1 MRNRFTNL
9 GWLVT
14 IVIAVIPVVICLA
27 YQTVP
32 ITNDKTLLENLGKLT
47 GLAGFA
53 LFTWSVILSARLKV
67 FGRFFMGLDNMYR
80 AHHIIACLGLVLIL
94 FHPMLLTSRYL
105 LGSLISAYEF
115 VKPSF
120 ESPFRFL
127 GEFTLAWFM
136 LLMLMVLF
144 LKLQQ
149 KRFVLIM
156 RIMGALVFLG
166 FIHAYFVGGSDIGS
180 ILPLQIYMFGLVG
193 LAAFVYVYR
202 SIFHGNFQK
211 FHEYSVGNI
220 VHKGDII
227 ELHLSAQQDSID
239 YLPGQ
244 FAFFKPEAK
253 GVLGES
259 HPFTISQA
267 PDKNQLRFS
276 IKQQGDFTN
285 ALSEIKP
292 GQKVKIDAPYGS
304 FSNHVV
310 TAKRQVWVAGGIGV
324 TPFLAMASALDGSQ
338 QVDLYYSLKNKSE
351 AVYLDELQK
360 DASKVKGLKVIP
372 HFADQAGFL
381 TAEVIFNQSA
391 ELKNAAFLICGPP
404 AMMKALRS
412 QLRSHGVPNK
422 NIHTEEFSLQ

>member
-9 GWLVT
+9 GWFITL
-14 IVIAVIPVVICLA
+14 IIAL
-27 YQTVP
+27 VP
-32 ITNDKTLLENLGKLT
+32 ILFALVGHPQPPETTKTLLENLGKLC

-67 FGRFFMGLDNMYR
+67 FGRLFMGLDNMYR
-80 AHHIIACLGLVLIL
+80 AHHIIACVGLVLIL
-94 FHPMLLTSRYL
+94 FHPMFLTSRYL
-105 LGSLISAYEF
+105 LSSLISAYEF

-127 GEFTLAWFM
+127 GEFTLACFM

-149 KRFVLIM
+149 KRLVLIM

-166 FIHAYFVGGSDIGS
+166 FIHAYLVGGSDISS

-202 SIFHGNFQK
+202 SIFHGNLQK
-211 FHEYSVGNI
+211 YHEYSIGTI
-220 VHKGDII
+220 THKGDII
-227 ELHLSAQQDSID
+227 ELHLSSQQESID

-253 GVLGES
+253 GILGES

-267 PDKNQLRFS
+267 PTKNQLRFS

-285 ALSEIKP
+285 ALSEFKP

-304 FSNHVV
+304 FSNRVV
-310 TAKRQVWVAGGIGV
+310 TNQRQVWVAGGIGV
-324 TPFLAMASALDGSQ
+324 TPFLAMASALERSQ
-338 QVDLYYSLKNKSE
+338 QIDLYYSLKNKSE

-360 DASKVKGLKVIP
+360 DANKVKGLKVIP
-372 HFADQAGFL
+372 HFADQGGFL
-381 TAEVIFNQSA
+381 TAETIFNQSTD
-391 ELKNAAFLICGPP
+391 LSDAAFLICGPP

-412 QLRSHGVPNK
+412 QLRSYGIPNK